1 MNKNNES
8 HHTRAYG
15 PGSHWNSVQ
24 VPGTLLRCRR
34 SDRLALV
41 LTKSY
46 EEKKGTGTSWAN
58 RYLDIQWITS
68 GEREQELLVNVNNC
82 FDIVK

>member
-1 MNKNNES
+1 MDQSEYSLN
-8 HHTRAYG
+8 
-15 PGSHWNSVQ
+15 HWNKVQ
-24 VPGTLLRCRR
+24 ETGTLLRCRR

-58 RYLDIQWITS
+58 RYVDLQWITS
-68 GEREQELLVNVNNC
+68 GERFQELLVNVNNC
-82 FDIVK
+82 FDIVQ

>member
-1 MNKNNES
+1 MNQSDYSLYHANK
-8 HHTRAYG
+8 
-15 PGSHWNSVQ
+15 VQ
-24 VPGTLLRCRR
+24 MPGTLLRCRR

-58 RYLDIQWITS
+58 RYVDLQWLTS
-68 GEREQELLVNVNNC
+68 GEKEQTLLVNVNNC
-82 FDIVK
+82 FNIVRKEDE